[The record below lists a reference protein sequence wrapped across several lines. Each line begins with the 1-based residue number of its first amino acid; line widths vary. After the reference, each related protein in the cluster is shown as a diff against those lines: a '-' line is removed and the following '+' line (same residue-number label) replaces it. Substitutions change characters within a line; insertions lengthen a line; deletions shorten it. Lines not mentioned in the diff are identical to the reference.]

1 MPHSGDFFT
10 CKNKVQR
17 QQGVGYEYYNLQ
29 AGPGPKAHATAK
41 EETSRAPPILI
52 DDRYQLFAKRL
63 TKIGCEILL
72 LLDDTFVD
80 HIN

>member
-1 MPHSGDFFT
+1 MEIFLRVKTKCRD
-10 CKNKVQR
+10 NK
-17 QQGVGYEYYNLQ
+17 
-29 AGPGPKAHATAK
+29 AWDISITTPGPKAHATATAK
-41 EETSRAPPILI
+41 EETSRAPPKLI